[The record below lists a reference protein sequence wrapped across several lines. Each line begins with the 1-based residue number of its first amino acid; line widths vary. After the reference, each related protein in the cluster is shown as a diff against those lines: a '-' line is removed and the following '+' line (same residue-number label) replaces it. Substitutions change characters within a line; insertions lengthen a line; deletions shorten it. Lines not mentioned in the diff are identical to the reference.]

1 MNRGEFLR
9 NMFGG
14 IALSLVPKIEA
25 KTIRKKQ
32 QLLQC
37 FVAGFRYY
45 NGPQLLNKM
54 EIGDTI
60 KLVREPNNKYDNK
73 AIALY
78 FQNNKIGFI
87 PQMDNQV
94 ISNMMDA
101 NMMLLNAEIS
111 YVNPKKDSWEQLE
124 IIVNNVL

>member
-14 IALSLVPKIEA
+14 IALSFVPKLEA
-25 KTIRKKQ
+25 KTINKQ
-32 QLLQC
+32 KLLQC

-45 NGPQLLNKM
+45 NGPQLLDKM

-94 ISNMMDA
+94 ICNMMDA
-101 NMMLLNAEIS
+101 NLLELQAEIS
-111 YVNPKKDSWEQLE
+111 YVNPKKDTWEQVE
-124 IIVNNVL
+124 IIVSNIM

>member
-14 IALSLVPKIEA
+14 IALSFVPKLEA
-25 KTIRKKQ
+25 KTVKKQ
-32 QLLQC
+32 KLLQC

-45 NGPQLLNKM
+45 NGPQLLDKM

-60 KLVREPNNKYDNK
+60 KLVRDPNNKYDNK

-101 NMMLLNAEIS
+101 NLLELQAEIS
-111 YVNPKKDSWEQLE
+111 YVNPKKDTWEQVE
-124 IIVNNVL
+124 IIVSNIM

>member
-1 MNRGEFLR
+1 MNRSEFLR
-9 NMFGG
+9 NVFGG
-14 IALSLVPKIEA
+14 IALSFVPKLEA
-25 KTIRKKQ
+25 KLVKKQ
-32 QLLQC
+32 KLLQC

-45 NGPQLLNKM
+45 NGPQLINKM

-94 ISNMMDA
+94 ISNMMDV

-124 IIVNNVL
+124 IIVNNVQ

>member
-1 MNRGEFLR
+1 M
-9 NMFGG
+9 
-14 IALSLVPKIEA
+14 
-25 KTIRKKQ
+25 
-32 QLLQC
+32 
-37 FVAGFRYY
+37 AGFRYY
-45 NGPQLLNKM
+45 NGPQLINKM

-94 ISNMMDA
+94 ICNMMDA
-101 NMMLLNAEIS
+101 NMILLNAEIS

-124 IIVNNVL
+124 IIVNNVQ

>member
-1 MNRGEFLR
+1 M
-9 NMFGG
+9 
-14 IALSLVPKIEA
+14 
-25 KTIRKKQ
+25 
-32 QLLQC
+32 
-37 FVAGFRYY
+37 AGFRYY
-45 NGPQLLNKM
+45 NGPQLIDKM

-124 IIVNNVL
+124 IIVNNVQ

>member
-94 ISNMMDA
+94 ICNMMDA
-101 NMMLLNAEIS
+101 NLLELQAEIS
-111 YVNPKKDSWEQLE
+111 YVNPKKDTWEQVE
-124 IIVNNVL
+124 IIVNYLR